1 MNFFY
6 KILDK
11 KQLKKLAFLSG
22 LLFLGMLLES
32 LSLASVLPL
41 ISVVIDGN
49 AVFLKPYIPSG
60 FLDYLDLITIV
71 LILVGFVFIIKSGFL
86 ILLYR
91 FQNSLLSRIV
101 KQISDRLYIS
111 YMQRPYPYFID
122 QNTSEIIKKLQLDI
136 QNFYLFTQSVMI
148 ITIELS
154 LSLAILI
161 SLFIIEPIGAIFCLV
176 LFTFILLTYNKV
188 FKKRIIKLGI
198 ERQEALTNSNQ
209 IIYDSISGIKDI
221 IILKKAS
228 FFINK
233 FIDTTKTKARID
245 NSYNNISQIPRLV
258 IELFALGGILFLVLL
273 KLNTQFS
280 ENSLQQILGLFAAGV
295 FKLIPS
301 ANKILMSLQI
311 FKFTTPSLK
320 LIYDDL
326 DFISEPSNNLIPEQN
341 FKTVDVKKIFFN
353 YKDNEVLK
361 DLSIQFSKNEILGIY
376 GESGTGKSTFIDILM
391 GLQKPKSGSIFY
403 NDKQVNDISS
413 ISAYVPQKVFFIND
427 SILSNIAIGIPKE
440 LINVERIKE
449 VIKICQL
456 SSLIEELEDGLNTI
470 IGEGGQKISGGQR
483 QRIGIARALYQ
494 EPKLLI
500 LDESTNSLDSETE
513 SKFINDILLLK
524 NKICLIFISH
534 DKELLS
540 SCNKVYKL
548 KNGKFKLI

>member
-1 MNFFY
+1 MNYFY

-22 LLFLGMLLES
+22 LLFFGMLLES

-49 AVFLKPYIPSG
+49 ATFLKPYIPSEISEHI
-60 FLDYLDLITIV
+60 DLITIV

-176 LFTFILLTYNKV
+176 LFTFILLIYNKV

-245 NSYNNISQIPRLV
+245 TSYNNISQIPRLV

-403 NDKQVNDISS
+403 NSKQVKDISS

>member
-1 MNFFY
+1 MNYFY

-22 LLFLGMLLES
+22 LLFFGMLLES

-49 AVFLKPYIPSG
+49 ATFLKPYIPSEISEHI
-60 FLDYLDLITIV
+60 DLITIV

-176 LFTFILLTYNKV
+176 LFTFILLIYNKV

-245 NSYNNISQIPRLV
+245 TSYNNISQIPRLV

-403 NDKQVNDISS
+403 NGKQVKDISS

-427 SILSNIAIGIPKE
+427 SIISNIAIGIPKE

>member
-513 SKFINDILLLK
+513 SKFINDILVLK

>member
-1 MNFFY
+1 MSYFF
-6 KILDK
+6 KILNK
-11 KQLKKLAFLSG
+11 KQFKKLAFLSG
-22 LLFLGMLLES
+22 LLFFGMLLES

-41 ISVVIDGN
+41 ISVVIEGN
-49 AVFLKPYIPSG
+49 ATFLKPYIPSEILG
-60 FLDYLDLITIV
+60 RIDLITIV
-71 LILVGFVFIIKSGFL
+71 LVLVGFVFIIKSGFL

-101 KQISDRLYIS
+101 KQITDRLYIS

-154 LSLAILI
+154 LSIAILI
-161 SLFIIEPIGAIFCLV
+161 SLCIIEPIGAIFCLV
-176 LFTFILLTYNKV
+176 LFTFILFAYNKV
-188 FKKRIIKLGI
+188 LKKRIISLGI
-198 ERQEALTNSNQ
+198 ERQEVLTSSNQ
-209 IIYDSISGIKDI
+209 IIFDSISGIKDI
-221 IILKKAS
+221 IILKKSS

-233 FIDTTKTKARID
+233 FTDTTKIKASIE

-258 IELFALGGILFLVLL
+258 IELFALGGILFLILL
-273 KLNTQFS
+273 KLNTQIT

-301 ANKILMSLQI
+301 ANKVLMSLQI

-326 DFISEPSNNLIPEQN
+326 DFIPEPSNNLIPEQN

-361 DLSIQFSKNEILGIY
+361 DLSIQFSKGEIVGIY
-376 GESGTGKSTFIDILM
+376 GESGSGKSTFIDILM

-403 NDKQVNDISS
+403 NGKQVNDISS

-427 SILSNIAIGIPKE
+427 TIQSNIAIGIPKE
-440 LINVERIKE
+440 LIKVERIKE
-449 VIKICQL
+449 VIEICQL
-456 SSLIEELEDGLNTI
+456 SSLIKELKDGLNTI

-500 LDESTNSLDSETE
+500 LDESTNALDSETE
-513 SKFINDILLLK
+513 SKFINDILILK
-524 NKICLIFISH
+524 NKISLIFISH

-540 SCNKVYKL
+540 SCEKVYKL
-548 KNGKFKLI
+548 ENGKLKLI

>member
-1 MNFFY
+1 MNYFY

-11 KQLKKLAFLSG
+11 KQLKKLAFLSV
-22 LLFLGMLLES
+22 LLFLGMVMES
-32 LSLASVLPL
+32 LSLAAVLPL
-41 ISVVIDGN
+41 ISVIIDGN
-49 AVFLKPYIPSG
+49 ATFLKPYIPSEI
-60 FLDYLDLITIV
+60 LEYLDLITIT
-71 LILVGFVFIIKSGFL
+71 LLLVGVVFIIKSGFL

-111 YMQRPYPYFID
+111 YMQRSYPYFID
-122 QNTSEIIKKLQLDI
+122 KNTSEIIKKLQLDI

-154 LSLAILI
+154 LSFAILI
-161 SLFIIEPIGAIFCLV
+161 SLFIIEPIGAIFSLV
-176 LFTFILLTYNKV
+176 MFSFILFTYNKV
-188 FKKRIIKLGI
+188 FKKRIISLGI
-198 ERQEALTNSNQ
+198 EIQGALTNINQ

-221 IILKKAS
+221 IILKKTS

-233 FIDTTKTKARID
+233 FIDTTKTKARVD

-280 ENSLQQILGLFAAGV
+280 ENSLQQILGLFAAGI

-326 DFISEPSNNLIPEQN
+326 DFIPEASKSLIPEQN
-341 FKTVDVKKIFFN
+341 FNTIDVKKIFFD
-353 YKDNEVLK
+353 YGHTEVLK
-361 DLSIQFSKNEILGIY
+361 DLSIQFSKDEIVGIY
-376 GESGTGKSTFIDILM
+376 GESGSGKSTFIDILI

-403 NDKQVNDISS
+403 NGKQVNDISS

-427 SILSNIAIGIPKE
+427 TIQANIAIGIAKE
-440 LINVERIKE
+440 LINFDRIKE
-449 VIKICQL
+449 VIEICQL
-456 SSLIEELEDGLNTI
+456 SSFIEELEDGLNTI

-500 LDESTNSLDSETE
+500 LDESTNALDSETE
-513 SKFINDILLLK
+513 RKFINDIMLLK
-524 NKICLIFISH
+524 NKISLIIISH
-534 DKELLS
+534 DKELLK
-540 SCNKVYKL
+540 SCDKVYKIQNL
-548 KNGKFKLI
+548 N

>member
-1 MNFFY
+1 MNYFY

-22 LLFLGMLLES
+22 LLFLGMIMES
-32 LSLASVLPL
+32 LSLAAVLPL
-41 ISVVIDGN
+41 ISVIIDGN
-49 AVFLKPYIPSG
+49 ATFLKPYIPSEI
-60 FLDYLDLITIV
+60 LEHLDLITII
-71 LILVGFVFIIKSGFL
+71 LLLVGIVFIIKSGFL

-111 YMQRPYPYFID
+111 YMQRSYPYFID
-122 QNTSEIIKKLQLDI
+122 KNTSEIIKKLQLDI

-154 LSLAILI
+154 LSFAILI
-161 SLFIIEPIGAIFCLV
+161 SLFIIEPIGAIFSLAM
-176 LFTFILLTYNKV
+176 FSFILFTYNKV
-188 FKKRIIKLGI
+188 FKKRIISLGI
-198 ERQEALTNSNQ
+198 EIQKALTNSNQ

-221 IILKKAS
+221 IILKKTS

-233 FIDTTKTKARID
+233 FIDTTKTKARVD

-280 ENSLQQILGLFAAGV
+280 ENSLQQILGLFAAGI

-301 ANKILMSLQI
+301 ANKIVMSLQI

-326 DFISEPSNNLIPEQN
+326 DFIPEASKSLIPEQN
-341 FKTVDVKKIFFN
+341 FNTIDVKQIFFD
-353 YKDNEVLK
+353 YGDTEVLK
-361 DLSIQFSKNEILGIY
+361 DLSIQFSKDEIVGIY
-376 GESGTGKSTFIDILM
+376 GESGSGKSTFIDILI

-403 NDKQVNDISS
+403 NGKQVNDISS

-427 SILSNIAIGIPKE
+427 TIQANIAIGIAKE
-440 LINVERIKE
+440 LINFERINE
-449 VIKICQL
+449 VIEICQL
-456 SSLIEELEDGLNTI
+456 SSFIEELEDGLNTI
-470 IGEGGQKISGGQR
+470 IGEGGQKISGGQK
-483 QRIGIARALYQ
+483 QRIGIARALYEQ
-494 EPKLLI
+494 PKLLI
-500 LDESTNSLDSETE
+500 LDESTNALDSETE
-513 SKFINDILLLK
+513 RKFINDIMLLK
-524 NKICLIFISH
+524 NKISLIFISH
-534 DKELLS
+534 DKELLK
-540 SCNKVYKL
+540 SCDKIYKIENL
-548 KNGKFKLI
+548 N

>member
-1 MNFFY
+1 MNYFY

-22 LLFLGMLLES
+22 LLFFGMLLES

-49 AVFLKPYIPSG
+49 ATFLKPYIPSEILEY
-60 FLDYLDLITIV
+60 FDLITIV

-176 LFTFILLTYNKV
+176 LFTFILLIYNKV

-245 NSYNNISQIPRLV
+245 TSYNNISQIPRLV

-403 NDKQVNDISS
+403 NGKQVNDISS
-413 ISAYVPQKVFFIND
+413 ISAYVPQKVFFLND

>member
-1 MNFFY
+1 MNYFY

-22 LLFLGMLLES
+22 LLFFGMLLES

-49 AVFLKPYIPSG
+49 ATFLKPYIPSEILEY
-60 FLDYLDLITIV
+60 FDLITIV

-245 NSYNNISQIPRLV
+245 TSYNNISQIPRLV

-326 DFISEPSNNLIPEQN
+326 DFISEPSNNLIPVQN
-341 FKTVDVKKIFFN
+341 FKTVEVKNIFFN

-403 NDKQVNDISS
+403 NGKQVKDISS

>member
-22 LLFLGMLLES
+22 LLFFGMLLES

-49 AVFLKPYIPSG
+49 ATFLKPYIPSEILEY
-60 FLDYLDLITIV
+60 FDLITIV

-245 NSYNNISQIPRLV
+245 TSYNNISQIPRLV

-295 FKLIPS
+295 FKLIP
-301 ANKILMSLQI
+301 L
-311 FKFTTPSLK
+311 
-320 LIYDDL
+320 
-326 DFISEPSNNLIPEQN
+326 
-341 FKTVDVKKIFFN
+341 
-353 YKDNEVLK
+353 VL
-361 DLSIQFSKNEILGIY
+361 
-376 GESGTGKSTFIDILM
+376 
-391 GLQKPKSGSIFY
+391 
-403 NDKQVNDISS
+403 
-413 ISAYVPQKVFFIND
+413 
-427 SILSNIAIGIPKE
+427 
-440 LINVERIKE
+440 R
-449 VIKICQL
+449 
-456 SSLIEELEDGLNTI
+456 LE
-470 IGEGGQKISGGQR
+470 
-483 QRIGIARALYQ
+483 
-494 EPKLLI
+494 
-500 LDESTNSLDSETE
+500 
-513 SKFINDILLLK
+513 
-524 NKICLIFISH
+524 
-534 DKELLS
+534 
-540 SCNKVYKL
+540 
-548 KNGKFKLI
+548 

>member
-22 LLFLGMLLES
+22 LLFFGMLLES

-49 AVFLKPYIPSG
+49 ATFLKPYIPSEISEH
-60 FLDYLDLITIV
+60 LDLITIV

-403 NDKQVNDISS
+403 NGKQVNDISS

>member
-1 MNFFY
+1 MNYFY

-22 LLFLGMLLES
+22 LLFFGMLLES

-49 AVFLKPYIPSG
+49 ATFLKPYIPSEILEY
-60 FLDYLDLITIV
+60 FDLITIV

-188 FKKRIIKLGI
+188 FKKRIVKLGI

-245 NSYNNISQIPRLV
+245 TSYNNISQIPRLV

-391 GLQKPKSGSIFY
+391 GLQKPKSGAIFY
-403 NDKQVNDISS
+403 NGKQVNDISS

>member
-22 LLFLGMLLES
+22 LLFFGMLLES

-49 AVFLKPYIPSG
+49 ATFLKPYIPSEILEY
-60 FLDYLDLITIV
+60 FDLITIV

-245 NSYNNISQIPRLV
+245 TSYNNISQIPRLV

-326 DFISEPSNNLIPEQN
+326 DFISEPSNNLIPVQN
-341 FKTVDVKKIFFN
+341 FKTVEVKNIFFN

-403 NDKQVNDISS
+403 NGKQVKDISS

>member
-1 MNFFY
+1 MNYFY

-22 LLFLGMLLES
+22 LLFFGMLLES

-49 AVFLKPYIPSG
+49 ATFLKPYIPSEISEHI
-60 FLDYLDLITIV
+60 DLITIV

-176 LFTFILLTYNKV
+176 LFTFILLIYNKV

-245 NSYNNISQIPRLV
+245 TSYNNISQIPRLV

-403 NDKQVNDISS
+403 NGKQVNDISS

-440 LINVERIKE
+440 LINIERIKE

>member
-22 LLFLGMLLES
+22 LLFFGMLLES

-49 AVFLKPYIPSG
+49 ATFLKPYIPSEILEY
-60 FLDYLDLITIV
+60 FDLITIV

-245 NSYNNISQIPRLV
+245 TSYNNISQIPRLV

-326 DFISEPSNNLIPEQN
+326 DFISEPSNNLIPVQN
-341 FKTVDVKKIFFN
+341 FKTVEVKNIFFN

-403 NDKQVNDISS
+403 NGKQVKDISS

-440 LINVERIKE
+440 LIKVERIKE
-449 VIKICQL
+449 VIEICQL
-456 SSLIEELEDGLNTI
+456 SSLIKELKDGLNTI

>member
-1 MNFFY
+1 MNYFY

-22 LLFLGMLLES
+22 LLFFGMLLES

-49 AVFLKPYIPSG
+49 ATFLKPYIPSEILEY
-60 FLDYLDLITIV
+60 FDLITIV

-245 NSYNNISQIPRLV
+245 TSYNNISQIPRLV

-326 DFISEPSNNLIPEQN
+326 DFISEPSNNLIPVQN
-341 FKTVDVKKIFFN
+341 FKTVEVKNIFFN

-403 NDKQVNDISS
+403 NGKQVKDISS

-548 KNGKFKLI
+548 ENGKFKLI